1 MSNEFEKQ
9 VDEKLFDDR
18 IKFFLKKFK
27 FYIFIFFFLV
37 ISVPVF
43 YQINVYIKKNKNE
56 LAMINYSLALEEL
69 NKNNTDIANKLFNNL
84 LTTNNDIII
93 LLSLNQ
99 LYQINKSSKNEFIK
113 ILDKVIANDILS
125 RENTELLKLQKALL
139 IFDSASEAEM
149 LNLLNINQKNKKFH
163 NISLQIIYD
172 FYLSKNE
179 INKAEKIKLS
189 LNEK

>member
-56 LAMINYSLALEEL
+56 LAIINYSLALEEL

-84 LTTNNDIII
+84 LTTNNDIVI

-179 INKAEKIKLS
+179 TNKAEKIKLS

>member
-56 LAMINYSLALEEL
+56 LAIINYSLALEEL

-84 LTTNNDIII
+84 LTTNNDIVI

-149 LNLLNINQKNKKFH
+149 LNLLNINEKNKKFY

-179 INKAEKIKLS
+179 TNKAEKIKLS

>member
-84 LTTNNDIII
+84 LTTNNDIVI

-113 ILDKVIANDILS
+113 ILDEVIANDILS
-125 RENTELLKLQKALL
+125 TENTELLKLQKALL

-149 LNLLNINQKNKKFH
+149 LNLLNINEKNKKFY

-179 INKAEKIKLS
+179 TNKAKKIKLTI
-189 LNEK
+189 NEK